1 MATTEDR
8 DGILEGRMCLDDVTR
23 GDLADFLASVS
34 EHLRVMRREV
44 EDGSCVSE
52 LLDHAAAIRAA
63 MSTFADAIGRSD
75 ATTCGGACL
84 NAAARTRLQRVAT
97 ALRSLQK

>member
-1 MATTEDR
+1 
-8 DGILEGRMCLDDVTR
+8 MCLDDQTR
-23 GDLADFLASVS
+23 DDLSDYLASVS
-34 EHLRVMRREV
+34 QHLSTMRSEV
-44 EDGSCVSE
+44 QAGSCVSD
-52 LLDHAAAIRAA
+52 LLDHSAAIRAA